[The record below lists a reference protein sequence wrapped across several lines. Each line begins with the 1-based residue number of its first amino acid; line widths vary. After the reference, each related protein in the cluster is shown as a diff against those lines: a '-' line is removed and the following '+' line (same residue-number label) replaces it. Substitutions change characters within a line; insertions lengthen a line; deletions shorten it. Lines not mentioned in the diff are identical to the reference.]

1 MTHCDAVWALTL
13 PRGFIPSLRGSHR
26 SQIVPLLILHSDAD
40 PIELVVEVLVSVV
53 YPGPDLLLYIARKL
67 IS

>member
-1 MTHCDAVWALTL
+1 MTHCDAVGALTL

-26 SQIVPLLILHSDAD
+26 SQIVPILILHSDAD
-40 PIELVVEVLVSVV
+40 PIELVVEVLVSVI
-53 YPGPDLLLYIARKL
+53 YPGPDLLLYIARTL

>member
-1 MTHCDAVWALTL
+1 MTHCDAVRALTL
-13 PRGFIPSLRGSHR
+13 PRGFIPPLRGSHR
-26 SQIVPLLILHSDAD
+26 SEIVPILILHSYAD
-40 PIELVVEVLVSVV
+40 PIELVVEVLVPVV